1 MTGGLRRPAVR
12 WVAVNSNPN
21 APRIGADDGGGIRPA
36 PRGDDGVMVE
46 VAARPGMSAKDALD
60 EARRL
65 PNFVVD
71 EDFEPVPMGQ
81 GTEAPTY
88 IVRGRA
94 TDDVGTRHASVI
106 HVWRDTPIAPF
117 GRPEPGDPLTS

>member
-1 MTGGLRRPAVR
+1 MGDV
-12 WVAVNSNPN
+12 VHSNPN

-36 PRGDDGVMVE
+36 RPARDGVMVE
-46 VAARPGMSAKDALD
+46 VEARPGMSAQDALD

-65 PNFVVD
+65 PNFIVD

-81 GTEAPTY
+81 GTKAPTY

-94 TDDVGTRHASVI
+94 TDEVDIRDAPVV

-117 GRPEPGDPLTS
+117 GRPEPGEPLTS

>member
-1 MTGGLRRPAVR
+1 MNGVPPR
-12 WVAVNSNPN
+12 NPN
-21 APRIGADDGGGIRPA
+21 APRIGPDDGGGVRPA
-36 PRGDDGVMVE
+36 PRTAAGEGGVMVE
-46 VAARPGMSAKDALD
+46 LVARPGMSPQDALD

-94 TDDVGTRHASVI
+94 ADDVDTRDASIV
-106 HVWRDTPIAPF
+106 HVWRDTPVAPF
-117 GRPEPGDPLTS
+117 GRPDPGDPLTP